1 MKFPFALIPF
11 LLLFLSLNNLN
22 GQELQYNLKKLDND
36 QKQAL
41 LEYMRSQGGN
51 IDQEIRQMYE
61 QLQPAE
67 QQKALLYLNVL
78 AQSGEKPA
86 RTTVRWSRDT
96 LHYKKIEEGTILI
109 DSFTVTN
116 TGQYPY
122 IIQSSKTSCDCTIL
136 QAPEFP
142 VMPGESAVVRVDFNS
157 TNKIGK
163 ARAGIVLFDNSEP
176 NQRSILYLDGEIVP
190 RKAKKPWE

>member
-1 MKFPFALIPF
+1 MKLPLALF
-11 LLLFLSLNNLN
+11 SLFLSCMSLTGLE
-22 GQELQYNLKKLDND
+22 GQDMRADLKKLDNA

-41 LEYMRSQGGN
+41 LEYMRSRGGD

-67 QQKALLYLNVL
+67 QQKALLYLNLL

-86 RTTVRWSRDT
+86 GAMVRWNRDT
-96 LHYKKIEEGTILI
+96 IYYKKIEEGTILL

-116 TGQYPY
+116 TGTYPY
-122 IIQSSKTSCDCTIL
+122 IIKSGKASCDCTIL

-142 VMPGESAVVRVDFNS
+142 VMPGESAVVRVEFNS

-163 ARAGIVLFDNSEP
+163 VRAGIVLFDNSEP
-176 NQRSILYLDGEIVP
+176 NHRSILFLDGEIVP
-190 RKAKKPWE
+190 RKAKKPGE